1 MWGRGVSVYQYYSC
15 MCSHI
20 AWSLSIITKGV
31 SIVVSSD
38 TVAVVEALLIL
49 EYQSISKGLCSLNV
63 AINRPSSC
71 IINTL
76 LVCVIGLLLSSAAA
90 AAAAVDLF
98 VVRKYELV
106 PSIIFT
112 TCCPYN

>member
-1 MWGRGVSVYQYYSC
+1 

-76 LVCVIGLLLSSAAA
+76 LVCVIGLLLSPAAA
-90 AAAAVDLF
+90 AVELFVVDLF
-98 VVRKYELV
+98 VVRKDSYPPSPLLLV
-106 PSIIFT
+106 AFIIK
-112 TCCPYN
+112 